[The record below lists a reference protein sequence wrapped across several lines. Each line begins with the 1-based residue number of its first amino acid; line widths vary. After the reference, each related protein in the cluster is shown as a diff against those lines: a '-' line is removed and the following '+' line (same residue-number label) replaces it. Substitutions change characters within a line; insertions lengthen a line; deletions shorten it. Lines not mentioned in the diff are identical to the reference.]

1 MRGWLEEGWTRK
13 GIKIKRRLKKENKFI
28 FIFIS
33 LKCQWW
39 KEILLEET
47 KVCEV
52 GYLKGLLG
60 NVDSRLVGR
69 KWLENIE

>member
-1 MRGWLEEGWTRK
+1 MVAGEDGWSRGWLEERLVGCEDGRMRGWLEEGWKRK

-39 KEILLEET
+39 K
-47 KVCEV
+47 
-52 GYLKGLLG
+52 
-60 NVDSRLVGR
+60 
-69 KWLENIE
+69 